1 METFELDKFQKLIDN
16 NKDKLGLS
24 SAKLGTVG
32 VKISLAHCLEFIEKK
47 YFGFLG

>member
-24 SAKLGTVG
+24 WAKLGTAG
-32 VKISLAHCLEFIEKK
+32 VKISLALIGWSSLRKNILVF
-47 YFGFLG
+47 